1 MAEHDK
7 NIIYLEHDAE
17 VTEAVEKLKAAEG
30 DTVRI
35 VVPGRSG
42 LLQSVVNLK
51 LLKKAAESKKKE
63 LVLVTSDRAAMA
75 LAGKLEIA
83 IAKNVHSAAHVV
95 TGEPE
100 PARSP
105 LVEDDDTPDNNK
117 KQSTDEDDPPIRHF
131 DDQPSKK
138 SKDKKRRGGAVPDFN
153 RYQLAIWI
161 GCAVIA
167 VVLLGWLSTAFLQTA
182 TVKVQANADKKPVDT
197 TMTLSSTNS
206 GATTVQAKVLELDK
220 DLSQSYTA
228 TGQVD
233 KGKKATGTLTLK
245 NCEDSDPHSLPAG
258 SKLTTSGKTFV
269 TNAAVTIP
277 EGSFSGGGS
286 VCKSDTAAVGVT
298 AAENGESF
306 NFSGASFAITGLSGK
321 FTANGTTS
329 GGVSKK
335 VTVVAQGDID
345 GAQKTAIETA
355 KAAALIELKDKARA
369 SQKVF
374 DDTFQTTVAS
384 ATPSQ
389 AADAEAS
396 GGNLALKVKFTV
408 YAAEKTDLE
417 ALIKDALGD
426 QLTNGSEVLDAGLD
440 QAEYAQTKADKG
452 DFTYSIKTTAFIGQ
466 PIDKTKLAQQV
477 AGKDK
482 KEISSIAQQ
491 YPNVTGATVDS
502 WPLVSN
508 MPLNPGNIKVEVVV
522 AK

>member
-7 NIIYLEHDAE
+7 DIIYLEHDAE

-30 DTVRI
+30 ETVRI

-63 LVLVTSDRAAMA
+63 LILVTSDRAAVA

-83 IAKNVHSAAHVV
+83 VAKNVHSAAHVV

-105 LVEDDDTPDNNK
+105 LAEDTREPEKDPP
-117 KQSTDEDDPPIRHF
+117 SSPSEDDPPVRHF
-131 DDQPSKK
+131 DDAPRKK
-138 SKDKKRRGGAVPDFN
+138 PKDKKRRGGAVPDFN

-167 VVLLGWLSTAFLQTA
+167 VMLLGWLATAFLQTA
-182 TVKVQANADKKPVDT
+182 TVKVQANADKKPVST
-197 TMTLSSTNS
+197 SMTLSNTSS
-206 GATTVQAKVLELDK
+206 GATSVQAKVLELDK

-233 KGKKATGTLTLK
+233 KGKKATGSITVSNCK
-245 NCEDSDPHSLPAG
+245 NSDAFTIPAG
-258 SKLTTSGKTFV
+258 TSFVTSGKKFTSD
-269 TNAAVTIP
+269 AAVQVPGAKIVNLQCSQA
-277 EGSFSGGGS
+277 G
-286 VCKSDTAAVGVT
+286 TAKVAVS
-298 AAENGESF
+298 ASENGDAY
-306 NFSGASFAITGLSGK
+306 NFSNATYSVSGLSQQVDA
-321 FTANGTTS
+321 TGTTA

-345 GAQKTAIETA
+345 GAQKTAIDTA
-355 KAAALIELKDKARA
+355 KAAALIELKDKARE

-374 DDTFQTTVAS
+374 DDTFQTVVAS

-396 GGNLALKVKFTV
+396 GGNLTMKVKFTV

-440 QAEYAQTKADKG
+440 QADYAQTKAEKG
-452 DFTYSIKTTAFIGQ
+452 DFTYTINTTAFIGQ

-482 KEISSIAQQ
+482 KEVSGIARQ
-491 YPNVTGATVDS
+491 YPSVTGATVDS

-508 MPLNPGNIKVEVVV
+508 MPLNAGNIKVEVVV